1 MLNFF
6 PTIYDGELLYSV
18 ISRYQYKAGIV
29 NKKALY
35 KDLYK
40 KVVAL
45 NSVYFPVHIQ
55 SIVDNLPPISTLKS
69 RDIVDKNTLFKI
81 FTAFLN
87 KEIKEQVYNGML
99 GKYKFNS
106 YQAIGIIGSKISMK
120 DKLFYCEECLK
131 EDTLE
136 YGESYWRVIH
146 QVPGVYFCS
155 KHKIKL
161 LESNILSSESR
172 INFKC
177 LDEDIKFN
185 SIVNVSDKFMNIN
198 LKYIKLIEDLY
209 TLNLDSKEKEF
220 FDALYIDKLRN
231 KGYTSKNGSIKLREL
246 EEAFI
251 EFYTQEYLEI
261 MQSRIEIGN
270 SWLRRFIRKSKKNKH
285 VLRHLLMIQFLGL
298 SIEEVFNTKDIKGK
312 GKYVYVPN
320 PRLDLYEQR
329 EKWLKLLKEN
339 PGLNKSEYKKIGKGL
354 YSWLYRNDNEWFE
367 KITPMSIKYKYEKH
381 KNS

>member
-55 SIVDNLPPISTLKS
+55 SIVDNLPPTSTLKS
-69 RDIVDKNTLFKI
+69 RDMVDKNTLFKI
-81 FTAFLN
+81 FTAFLSE
-87 KEIKEQVYNGML
+87 EIKEQVYNGML
-99 GKYKFNS
+99 QEYKFNP
-106 YQAIGIIGSKISMK
+106 YQSMSIIGSKISMK
-120 DKLFYCEECLK
+120 DKLFFCEKCLK
-131 EDTLE
+131 EDIMNL
-136 YGESYWRVIH
+136 GESYWRVTH
-146 QVPGVYFCS
+146 QVPGAYFCS
-155 KHKIKL
+155 KHKMKL
-161 LESNILSSESR
+161 LESDVLSSESR
-172 INFKC
+172 INFIC
-177 LDEDIKFN
+177 LDEDIECN
-185 SIVNVSDKFMNIN
+185 SIVKISDKFMNIN
-198 LKYIKLIEDLY
+198 LKYINLVEDLY
-209 TLNLDSKEKEF
+209 TLNFDSKEKEF
-220 FDALYIDKLRN
+220 FNDLYIDKLRD

-246 EEAFI
+246 EKAFI
-251 EFYTQEYLEI
+251 EFYTQEYLEL
-261 MQSRIEIGN
+261 MQSKVEIGN

-298 SIEEVFNTKDIKGK
+298 SIEEVFNAKNIEGK

-329 EKWLKLLKEN
+329 ERWLELLKEN

-367 KITPMSIKYKYEKH
+367 KVTPINIKYRYK
-381 KNS
+381 